1 MAGNEFLT
9 GQVLDLIE
17 KIMERETR
25 FTLRPQALVTA
36 RFPVRLAPRMT

>member
-25 FTLRPQALVTA
+25 FTVKSQPIVIA
-36 RFPVRLAPRMT
+36 RFSISLAARTT